1 MSITLLNDIAYEKTG
16 ETYGLTCDEIVKD
29 GITNYKL
36 LEKDGVNFIDLGKV
50 VSKTQI
56 TPSYHNDGANYY
68 IIKFEKE
75 NEKEKDNLLLNSQ
88 IMRLSLYERGPKRV
102 NIYK

>member
-75 NEKEKDNLLLNSQ
+75 KDNLLLNSQ

-102 NIYK
+102 NIYI

>member
-16 ETYGLTCDEIVKD
+16 ETYGLTGDEIVKD

-75 NEKEKDNLLLNSQ
+75 NDNLLLNSQ